1 MKIYISGPISGLPIE
16 VYTKAFKEAE
26 DTLLMEGWEV
36 VNPVTLDHD
45 HEAASKI
52 ECPKERW
59 AFYMD
64 KCISALLR
72 CDAIYML
79 KGWEKSKGASVE
91 MSIANAFDFKIIYQ

>member
-26 DTLLMEGWEV
+26 TILLKEGWEV

-79 KGWEKSKGASVE
+79 KGWDISKGARVE
-91 MSIANAFDFKIIYQ
+91 IFIAMALGLKII